1 MNQID
6 KLQLDKM
13 IQENDI
19 EDCTEAIRTKKHS
32 QKIRDD
38 VTRLLDLKKNYS
50 EIYIANPEL
59 LENMMIAQ
67 CGFLFT
73 NYTDIYHKVRKD
85 EIILETLW
93 NFLDILKRIEDGDID
108 QHSGAYEVGNIL
120 KKMYIDSALVKA
132 EKLDQ
137 VTGEKMDVAP
147 PVESKKISWKEYK
160 AMNDMQ

>member
-1 MNQID
+1 MNKLD

-19 EDCTEAIRTKKHS
+19 EDCTEEIRTKKHS

-38 VTRLLDLKKNYS
+38 VIRLLDLKKKYENIS
-50 EIYIANPEL
+50 VSNPEQF
-59 LENMMIAQ
+59 ENMLIAQ

-73 NYTDIYHKVRKD
+73 NYTDIYNKVRKD
-85 EIILETLW
+85 EISLETLW
-93 NFLDILKRIEDGDID
+93 NFLDVLKRIEDGDID

-120 KKMYIDSALVKA
+120 KKMYIDSALIKA

-137 VTGEKMDVAP
+137 ATGEKMDVAP
-147 PVESKKISWKEYK
+147 PVEVKKITWKEYK
-160 AMNDMQ
+160 AMNS